1 MVFDSLSI
9 IEWILLSVF
18 GLATIVQLLY
28 LWLVFGKLAFYKP
41 PHDLAETKEA
51 VSIVIAARNEYHNL
65 SKNLPIILEQNYPDF
80 EVVVVNHASDDE
92 TEGYLKELS
101 RKDKKLKVVHI
112 QKDLNFFSGKKF
124 PLSLGIKSAK
134 NDLLLLTDADCCP
147 ASPNWISK
155 MASNYQKG
163 IEVVLGFGPYER
175 KKGLLNL
182 LINYDTYVVAMQYL
196 SYALLGLP
204 YMGVGRNLSYRKTLF
219 YENKGFIS
227 HYHVASGDDD
237 LFINQVARKAN
248 TRIEI
253 DQEAL
258 VISEPKTSFK
268 EWFRQKSRH
277 LSTGKSYQF
286 RHKILLSAF
295 SLSQLFFF
303 AGFISLLFAQIA
315 FWVVGSLFLAR
326 FISLIIVNKK
336 ISDHLQSPQLL
347 IFSLIGEVFYVVFLL
362 LLSIKSY
369 FSKQVKWK

>member
-1 MVFDSLSI
+1 MVFYSLSM

-18 GLATIVQLLY
+18 GLATVVQLLY

-41 PHDLAETKEA
+41 RHATAENKEA
-51 VSIVIAARNEYHNL
+51 VSVVIAARNEYHNL
-65 SKNLPIILEQNYPDF
+65 SKNLPQILEQDYPDF

-101 RKDKKLKVVHI
+101 QKNEKLKVVHI

-147 ASPNWISK
+147 ASAHWISK
-155 MASNYQKG
+155 MASNYQEG

-196 SYALLGLP
+196 SYAILGLP

-219 YENKGFIS
+219 YKNKGFIS

-253 DQEAL
+253 DQEAHM
-258 VISEPKTSFK
+258 ISEPKTSFK
-268 EWFRQKSRH
+268 EWVRQKSRH
-277 LSTGKSYQF
+277 LSTGKSYQLG
-286 RHKILLSAF
+286 HKLLLSAF

-303 AGFISLLFAQIA
+303 AGFISLLFTQTAL
-315 FWVVGSLFLAR
+315 WVVGGLFLTR